1 MMMFEVFSLVVRE
14 GLTSVSQASTVA
26 QEDAKLQT
34 ILSEKKL
41 EQLKRAK
48 ERRLK
53 AEQLRLDNQIA
64 EAEDVVALAKTKVQ
78 FHEELEDALPSPVS
92 RTNSMQV
99 ITREDTPKDHEI
111 EYLNSEELEDPT
123 KVLDMGHK
131 PTLKDERCVLWEPV
145 AEVPAP
151 RGSPLFS
158 STPGEVAVPKFHV

>member
-1 MMMFEVFSLVVRE
+1 M
-14 GLTSVSQASTVA
+14 Q
-26 QEDAKLQT
+26 K

-41 EQLKRAK
+41 EQLKRAE

-53 AEQLRLDNQIA
+53 AEQLRSDNQIA

-92 RTNSMQV
+92 RTNSMQD
-99 ITREDTPKDHEI
+99 ITCQADKPKDNEI

-123 KVLDMGHK
+123 KVLEIMDHK
-131 PTLKDERCVLWEPV
+131 PTLKNERSVLWEPV
-145 AEVPAP
+145 TEVPAP

-158 STPGEVAVPKFHV
+158 STSGEAAVPKFHV